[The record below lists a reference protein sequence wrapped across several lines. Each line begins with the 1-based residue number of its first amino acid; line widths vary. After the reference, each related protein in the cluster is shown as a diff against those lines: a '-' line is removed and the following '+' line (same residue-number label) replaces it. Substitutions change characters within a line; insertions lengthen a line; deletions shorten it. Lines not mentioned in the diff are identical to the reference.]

1 MFCIYCGATVEKG
14 VKACPHCGSEILVL
28 EPPKTLTPE
37 NLVTKD
43 TISVSLFHEDE
54 KRESDGRD
62 IYSSAPH
69 RFREEPEMENISSG
83 RQMEPLRDEYN
94 IAGNA
99 HDPQNVP

>member
-43 TISVSLFHEDE
+43 TISISLFHEDE

-62 IYSSAPH
+62 I
-69 RFREEPEMENISSG
+69 
-83 RQMEPLRDEYN
+83 
-94 IAGNA
+94 
-99 HDPQNVP
+99 